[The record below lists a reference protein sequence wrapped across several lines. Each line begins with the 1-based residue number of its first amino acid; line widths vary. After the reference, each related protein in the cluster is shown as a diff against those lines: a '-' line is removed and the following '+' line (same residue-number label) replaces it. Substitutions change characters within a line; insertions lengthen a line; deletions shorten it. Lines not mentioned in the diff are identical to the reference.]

1 MASRSAGSELDEL
14 SRNSYQQELDR
25 SLHPL
30 RSLIMGVASCGPI
43 GSVFAYVPALLFIC
57 GMFSWYAMVIA
68 AVLCI
73 FQGLAYAEVGS
84 AYPVAGGEYSMVA
97 RVLGKALGIITFGL
111 MSAMY
116 IFVPTAAS
124 LAAGGILGVIW
135 PWAGA
140 HTHVI
145 AVLVIVYA
153 ASVSFLK
160 VKLGTWVAAF
170 FVAVQIV
177 ALLVVTVLG
186 LVHWHSPAERL
197 FSTQALDANGNMT
210 TVVLAAAVV
219 GITVSF
225 FIYQGFGNV
234 IIFSE
239 ETKKAKAKIGGAA
252 MGATITAVV
261 VILVPTTAL
270 LLGAPSVNMLLTSAS
285 PLADTIAAWGGNF
298 FGKVISFI
306 IFLAIL
312 DLATASM
319 MAFARVYW
327 SGGRDNVW
335 PTPISKALAVREP
348 EAQDPVGRGH
358 RVRADLRGV
367 RRHLERRLDRDVHR
381 RHHAELR
388 GSHGALR
395 HRHPAE
401 EEPAGAV
408 QDAALAD
415 PAGAARHRLRG
426 DGHAAGEEGPLDHA
440 DHRRRVPGLLPRV
453 PAAAAGALEAPRP
466 DRRGRGHE
474 LSGKRARRTRPR
486 LSRRD
491 RLTADEA

>member
-1 MASRSAGSELDEL
+1 MASRRDGSELDEL

-43 GSVFAYVPALLFIC
+43 GSVFAYVPALLAIC
-57 GMFSWYAMVIA
+57 GLFSWWAMVIA

-84 AYPVAGGEYSMVA
+84 AYPVAGGEYSMIG
-97 RVLGKALGIITFGL
+97 RVLGKALGVMTFGL

-116 IFVPTAAS
+116 IFVPTAAA

-135 PWAGA
+135 PWAGEN
-140 HTHVI
+140 THIV

-153 ASVSFLK
+153 AAVSFLR

-177 ALLVVTVLG
+177 ALLIVTILG
-186 LVHWHSPAERL
+186 LVHAHSPSERL
-197 FSTQALDANGNMT
+197 FSTQVMGADGNTT
-210 TVVLAAAVV
+210 TVAMAAAVL
-219 GITVSF
+219 GITVAF

-239 ETKKAKAKIGGAA
+239 ETKKAKARIGGAA
-252 MGATITAVV
+252 MGATITAIV
-261 VILVPTTAL
+261 VILVPTTAI
-270 LLGAPSVNMLLTSAS
+270 LLGAPSVSMLLTSAS
-285 PLADTIAAWGGNF
+285 PLADTIASWGGNF

-335 PTPISKALAVREP
+335 PTPISKAMAYVNPRLKTPWVAVIVFATICAVFGATSNVASIVTFTGVITLVYAGLMALSAIVIRLKKTPPDRYKMPLWPIPPALLVIACVLMGTQQQLKDVYITLGIAAVFLVYYLVYLRPRP
-348 EAQDPVGRGH
+348 EHWQLLDPV
-358 RVRADLRGV
+358 V
-367 RRHLERRLDRDVHR
+367 EDVDMSYA
-381 RHHAELR
+381 HAQVED
-388 GSHGALR
+388 
-395 HRHPAE
+395 
-401 EEPAGAV
+401 EPA
-408 QDAALAD
+408 
-415 PAGAARHRLRG
+415 PA
-426 DGHAAGEEGPLDHA
+426 
-440 DHRRRVPGLLPRV
+440 
-453 PAAAAGALEAPRP
+453 
-466 DRRGRGHE
+466 
-474 LSGKRARRTRPR
+474 T
-486 LSRRD
+486 
-491 RLTADEA
+491 T

>member
-14 SRNSYQQELDR
+14 SRNSYSQELDR

-30 RSLIMGVASCGPI
+30 RSLTMGVASCGPI
-43 GSVFAYVPALLFIC
+43 GSVFAYVPALLAIC
-57 GMFSWYAMVIA
+57 GLFSWWAMVIA

-84 AYPVAGGEYSMVA
+84 AYPVAGGEYSMIG

-116 IFVPTAAS
+116 VFVPTAAA
-124 LAAGGILGVIW
+124 LAAGSVLGVIW
-135 PWAGA
+135 PWAGE
-140 HTHVI
+140 HTHIV
-145 AVLVIVYA
+145 AVLVIAYA

-177 ALLVVTVLG
+177 ALLVVTILG
-186 LVHWHSPAERL
+186 LVHAHSPSERL
-197 FSTQALDANGNMT
+197 FSTQVMGADGNMT
-210 TVVLAAAVV
+210 TVAMAAAVL
-219 GITVSF
+219 GTTVAF

-252 MGATITAVV
+252 MGATITAIV
-261 VILVPTTAL
+261 VILVPTTAI
-270 LLGAPSVNMLLTSAS
+270 LLGAPSVNMLLTSAA
-285 PLADTIAAWGGNF
+285 PLADTVASWGGDF

-335 PTPISKALAVREP
+335 PTPISKAMAYVHPRLKTPWVAVIVFATICAVFGATSTVASIVTFTGVITLIYAGLMAVSAIVIRLRKNPP
-348 EAQDPVGRGH
+348 ERYKMPLWPIPPALLVIACVLMGTQQQMKDVYITLGIAAVFLIYYLVFLRPRPEHWRLLDPIVEDVDMSYSHAQ
-358 RVRADLRGV
+358 
-367 RRHLERRLDRDVHR
+367 
-381 RHHAELR
+381 AEDE
-388 GSHGALR
+388 A
-395 HRHPAE
+395 
-401 EEPAGAV
+401 EPA
-408 QDAALAD
+408 
-415 PAGAARHRLRG
+415 
-426 DGHAAGEEGPLDHA
+426 
-440 DHRRRVPGLLPRV
+440 
-453 PAAAAGALEAPRP
+453 
-466 DRRGRGHE
+466 
-474 LSGKRARRTRPR
+474 T
-486 LSRRD
+486 
-491 RLTADEA
+491 T

>member
-97 RVLGKALGIITFGL
+97 RVLGKGMGIITFGL

-140 HTHVI
+140 HTHII

-177 ALLVVTVLG
+177 ALLIVTILG

-197 FSTQALDANGNMT
+197 FSTQALGADGNMT
-210 TVVLAAAVV
+210 TVTLAAAVV

-335 PTPISKALAVREP
+335 PTPISKALAYVNPKLKTPWIAVIVFALICAVFAATSNVASIVTFTGVITLSYAGLMGLSAIVIRLKKNP
-348 EAQDPVGRGH
+348 PARYKMPLWPIPPALLVVACIVMGTQQ
-358 RVRADLRGV
+358 AKKDLWITLIIAAV
-367 RRHLERRLDRDVHR
+367 FLVYYLVY
-381 RHHAELR
+381 LR
-388 GSHGALR
+388 
-395 HRHPAE
+395 
-401 EEPAGAV
+401 
-408 QDAALAD
+408 
-415 PAGAARHRLRG
+415 
-426 DGHAAGEEGPLDHA
+426 
-440 DHRRRVPGLLPRV
+440 
-453 PAAAAGALEAPRP
+453 PRP
-466 DRRGRGHE
+466 EHW
-474 LSGKRARRTRPR
+474 R
-486 LSRRD
+486 LLDPIVEDVDMSYATGATD
-491 RLTADEA
+491 DATAPATT

>member
-57 GMFSWYAMVIA
+57 GMFSWWAMVIA
-68 AVLCI
+68 AVLCV

-116 IFVPTAAS
+116 VFVPTAAA
-124 LAAGGILGVIW
+124 LAAGGILGIIW
-135 PWAGA
+135 PWAGE
-140 HTHVI
+140 HTHIV

-170 FVAVQIV
+170 FVAVQII
-177 ALLVVTVLG
+177 ALLVITILG
-186 LVHWHSPAERL
+186 LVHAHSPSERL
-197 FSTQALDANGNMT
+197 FSTSTMGADGSMT
-210 TVVLAAAVV
+210 TVVMAAAVL

-252 MGATITAVV
+252 MGATITAIL
-261 VILVPTTAL
+261 VILIPTTAL
-270 LLGAPSVNMLLTSAS
+270 LLGAPSVNMLLTSAA
-285 PLADTIAAWGGNF
+285 PLADTVASWGGAF

-335 PTPISKALAVREP
+335 PTPISKAMAYVNPKLKTPWVAVIVFALICAVFAATSNTASIVTFTGVITLAYAGLMGLSAIVIRLKKNPP
-348 EAQDPVGRGH
+348 ERYKMPLWPVPPALLVIACVVMGTQQKKSDMIITLIIAVAFLVYYLVYLRPRPEHWKLLDPIV
-358 RVRADLRGV
+358 
-367 RRHLERRLDRDVHR
+367 EDVDMSY
-381 RHHAELR
+381 A
-388 GSHGALR
+388 
-395 HRHPAE
+395 
-401 EEPAGAV
+401 AGGTD
-408 QDAALAD
+408 DAAASV
-415 PAGAARHRLRG
+415 A
-426 DGHAAGEEGPLDHA
+426 
-440 DHRRRVPGLLPRV
+440 
-453 PAAAAGALEAPRP
+453 
-466 DRRGRGHE
+466 
-474 LSGKRARRTRPR
+474 T
-486 LSRRD
+486 
-491 RLTADEA
+491 

>member
-1 MASRSAGSELDEL
+1 MAPGSASSELDEL

-57 GMFSWYAMVIA
+57 GMFSWWAMVIA

-97 RVLGKALGIITFGL
+97 RVLGKWLGVITFGL

-116 IFVPTAAS
+116 IFVPTAAA

-135 PWAGA
+135 PWAGT
-140 HTHVI
+140 HTHII

-170 FVAVQIV
+170 FVAVQII
-177 ALLVVTVLG
+177 ALLVVTILG
-186 LVHWHSPAERL
+186 LVHWHSPSERL
-197 FSTQALDANGNMT
+197 FSTQALGANGDMT
-210 TVVLAAAVV
+210 TVTLAAAVV
-219 GITVSF
+219 GITVAF

-239 ETKKAKAKIGGAA
+239 ETKKAKSKIGGAA
-252 MGATITAVV
+252 MGATITAIV

-270 LLGAPSVNMLLTSAS
+270 LLGAPSVHMLLTSAS
-285 PLADTIAAWGGNF
+285 PLADTIASWGGNF

-319 MAFARVYW
+319 MAFTRVYW

-335 PTPISKALAVREP
+335 PTPVSKALAYVNP
-348 EAQDPVGRGH
+348 TLKTPWVAVIGFATICA
-358 RVRADLRGV
+358 VF
-367 RRHLERRLDRDVHR
+367 
-381 RHHAELR
+381 
-388 GSHGALR
+388 
-395 HRHPAE
+395 
-401 EEPAGAV
+401 GAV
-408 QDAALAD
+408 SNVASIVTFTGVITLSYAGLMGLSAIVIRLKKSPPERYKMPLWPIPPALLVIACVVMGTQQEKRDLWITLAIAAAFLVYYLVYLRPRPEHWRLLDPIVEDVDMTYLGAPQTED
-415 PAGAARHRLRG
+415 PAATVA
-426 DGHAAGEEGPLDHA
+426 
-440 DHRRRVPGLLPRV
+440 
-453 PAAAAGALEAPRP
+453 
-466 DRRGRGHE
+466 
-474 LSGKRARRTRPR
+474 T
-486 LSRRD
+486 
-491 RLTADEA
+491 

>member
-43 GSVFAYVPALLFIC
+43 GSVFAYVPALLAIC
-57 GMFSWYAMVIA
+57 GLFSWWAMVIA

-97 RVLGKALGIITFGL
+97 RVLSRWLGVITFGL
-111 MSAMY
+111 MSAFY
-116 IFVPTAAS
+116 LFVPTASA
-124 LAAGGILGVIW
+124 LAAGGILGIIW
-135 PWAGA
+135 PWAGE
-140 HTHVI
+140 HVHI
-145 AVLVIVYA
+145 VAVCVIIYA

-177 ALLVVTVLG
+177 ALFIVTILG
-186 LVHWHSPAERL
+186 LVHVHNPSERI
-197 FSTQALDANGNMT
+197 FSTQALGADGNMT
-210 TVVLAAAVV
+210 TVALAAAVL
-219 GITVSF
+219 GITVAF

-252 MGATITAVV
+252 MGATITAIL
-261 VILVPTTAL
+261 VILVPTTAI
-270 LLGAPSVNMLLTSAS
+270 LLGAPSVKMLLTSAA
-285 PLADTIAAWGGNF
+285 PLADTIAAWGGDF

-319 MAFARVYW
+319 MAFSRVYW

-335 PTPISKALAVREP
+335 PTPVSKALAYVNPKLKTPWVAVIVFALICAVFAATSNVAAIVTFTGIITLTYAGLMGLAAIVIRLKKSP
-348 EAQDPVGRGH
+348 PDRYRMPLWPVPPALLVIACVVMGTQQKTSDM
-358 RVRADLRGV
+358 VVTLIIAAVFLVYYLVYLR
-367 RRHLERRLDRDVHR
+367 
-381 RHHAELR
+381 
-388 GSHGALR
+388 
-395 HRHPAE
+395 
-401 EEPAGAV
+401 
-408 QDAALAD
+408 
-415 PAGAARHRLRG
+415 
-426 DGHAAGEEGPLDHA
+426 
-440 DHRRRVPGLLPRV
+440 
-453 PAAAAGALEAPRP
+453 PRP
-466 DRRGRGHE
+466 DHWKLLDPIVENVDMGYPV
-474 LSGKRARRTRPR
+474 SGT
-486 LSRRD
+486 D
-491 RLTADEA
+491 DTTAPAVT

>member
-1 MASRSAGSELDEL
+1 MASRRAGSDLDEL
-14 SRNSYQQELDR
+14 TRNSYSQELDR

-43 GSVFAYVPALLFIC
+43 GSVFAYVPALLAIC
-57 GMFSWYAMVIA
+57 GLFSWWAMVIA

-84 AYPVAGGEYSMVA
+84 AYPVAGGEYSMIG
-97 RVLGKALGIITFGL
+97 RVLGRALGIITFGL

-116 IFVPTAAS
+116 IFVPTAAA

-135 PWAGA
+135 PWAGT

-153 ASVSFLK
+153 AAVSFLK

-186 LVHWHSPAERL
+186 LVHAHSPSERL
-197 FSTQALDANGNMT
+197 FSTHVMGADGNTT
-210 TVVLAAAVV
+210 TVALAAAVL
-219 GITVSF
+219 GITVAF

-239 ETKKAKAKIGGAA
+239 ETKKAKSKIGGAA
-252 MGATITAVV
+252 MGATVTAIV
-261 VILVPTTAL
+261 VILVPTTAI
-270 LLGAPSVNMLLTSAS
+270 LLGAPSVKMLLTSAA
-285 PLADTIAAWGGNF
+285 PLADTVSSWGGNV

-327 SGGRDNVW
+327 SGGRDSVW
-335 PTPISKALAVREP
+335 PAPISKAMAYVNPKLKTPWVAVIVF
-348 EAQDPVGRGH
+348 ATICAVF
-358 RVRADLRGV
+358 
-367 RRHLERRLDRDVHR
+367 
-381 RHHAELR
+381 
-388 GSHGALR
+388 GATSNVASIVTFTGIITLVY
-395 HRHPAE
+395 
-401 EEPAGAV
+401 AGLM
-408 QDAALAD
+408 ALAAIVIRLKKSPPERYKMPLWPVA
-415 PAGAARHRLRG
+415 PALLVAACVVMGTQQQLKDVYITLGIAAVFLIYYLVYLR
-426 DGHAAGEEGPLDHA
+426 
-440 DHRRRVPGLLPRV
+440 
-453 PAAAAGALEAPRP
+453 PRP
-466 DRRGRGHE
+466 EHWQFLDPIVE
-474 LSGKRARRTRPR
+474 DVDMSFSGSA
-486 LSRRD
+486 
-491 RLTADEA
+491 ADEATAPATI

>member
-57 GMFSWYAMVIA
+57 GMFSWWAMVIA
-68 AVLCI
+68 AVLCV

-116 IFVPTAAS
+116 VFVPTAAA
-124 LAAGGILGVIW
+124 LAAGGILGIIW
-135 PWAGA
+135 PWAGE
-140 HTHVI
+140 HTHIV

-170 FVAVQIV
+170 FVAVQII
-177 ALLVVTVLG
+177 ALLVITILG
-186 LVHWHSPAERL
+186 LVHAHSPSERL
-197 FSTQALDANGNMT
+197 FSTSAMGADGNMT
-210 TVVLAAAVV
+210 TVVMAAAVV

-239 ETKKAKAKIGGAA
+239 ETKKARAKIGGAA
-252 MGATITAVV
+252 MGATITAIL
-261 VILVPTTAL
+261 VILIPTTAL
-270 LLGAPSVNMLLTSAS
+270 LLGAPSVKMLLTSAA
-285 PLADTIAAWGGNF
+285 PLADTVASWGGAF

-335 PTPISKALAVREP
+335 PTPISKAMAYVNPKLKTPWVAVIVFALICAVFAATSNTASIVTFTGVITLAYAGLMGLSAIVIRLKKNPP
-348 EAQDPVGRGH
+348 ERYKMPLWPVPPALLVIACVVMGTQQKKSDMIITLIIAVAFLVYYLVYLRPRPEHWKLLDPIV
-358 RVRADLRGV
+358 
-367 RRHLERRLDRDVHR
+367 EDVDMSY
-381 RHHAELR
+381 A
-388 GSHGALR
+388 
-395 HRHPAE
+395 
-401 EEPAGAV
+401 AGGTD
-408 QDAALAD
+408 DAAASV
-415 PAGAARHRLRG
+415 A
-426 DGHAAGEEGPLDHA
+426 
-440 DHRRRVPGLLPRV
+440 
-453 PAAAAGALEAPRP
+453 
-466 DRRGRGHE
+466 
-474 LSGKRARRTRPR
+474 T
-486 LSRRD
+486 
-491 RLTADEA
+491 

>member
-97 RVLGKALGIITFGL
+97 RVLGRGLGIITFGL

-116 IFVPTAAS
+116 IFVPTAAA

-135 PWAGA
+135 PWAGE
-140 HTHVI
+140 HTHII
-145 AVLVIVYA
+145 AVLVIIYA

-177 ALLVVTVLG
+177 ALFVVTILG

-197 FSTQALDANGNMT
+197 FSTQALGADGNMT

-225 FIYQGFGNV
+225 FVYQGFGNV

-239 ETKKAKAKIGGAA
+239 ETKRAKAKIGGAA
-252 MGATITAVV
+252 MGATATAIV

-270 LLGAPSVNMLLTSAS
+270 LIGAPSVDMLLTSAA
-285 PLADTIAAWGGNF
+285 PLADTVAAWGGNF

-306 IFLAIL
+306 IFLAVL

-335 PTPISKALAVREP
+335 PTPISKALAYVNPKLKTPWVAVVVFALICAVFAATSNVASIVTFTGVITLSYAGLMGLSAIVIRLKKNPP
-348 EAQDPVGRGH
+348 ERYKMPLWPVPPALLVVACVAMGTQQETRDLWITLIIAAVFIVDYLVYLRPRPEHWRLLDPIVED
-358 RVRADLRGV
+358 VDMSYPASAAD
-367 RRHLERRLDRDVHR
+367 D
-381 RHHAELR
+381 
-388 GSHGALR
+388 
-395 HRHPAE
+395 
-401 EEPAGAV
+401 
-408 QDAALAD
+408 
-415 PAGAARHRLRG
+415 GAA
-426 DGHAAGEEGPLDHA
+426 
-440 DHRRRVPGLLPRV
+440 
-453 PAAAAGALEAPRP
+453 PA
-466 DRRGRGHE
+466 
-474 LSGKRARRTRPR
+474 T
-486 LSRRD
+486 
-491 RLTADEA
+491 T

>member
-97 RVLGKALGIITFGL
+97 RVLGKALGIVTFGL

-135 PWAGA
+135 PWAGT
-140 HTHVI
+140 HIHVI

-170 FVAVQIV
+170 FVAVQII
-177 ALLVVTVLG
+177 ALLIVTILG

-197 FSTQALDANGNMT
+197 FSTQTLGADGNMT

-270 LLGAPSVNMLLTSAS
+270 LLGAPSVHMLLTSTA
-285 PLADTIAAWGGNF
+285 PLADTIASWGGNF

-335 PTPISKALAVREP
+335 PTPISKALAYVNP
-348 EAQDPVGRGH
+348 
-358 RVRADLRGV
+358 
-367 RRHLERRLDRDVHR
+367 RLKTPWV
-381 RHHAELR
+381 AVIVF
-388 GSHGALR
+388 ALIC
-395 HRHPAE
+395 
-401 EEPAGAV
+401 AV
-408 QDAALAD
+408 F
-415 PAGAARHRLRG
+415 
-426 DGHAAGEEGPLDHA
+426 
-440 DHRRRVPGLLPRV
+440 
-453 PAAAAGALEAPRP
+453 AAASNVASIVTFTGVITLSYAGLMGLSAIVIRLKKNPP
-466 DRRGRGHE
+466 DRYKMPLWPIPPALLVIACVVMGTQQAKKD
-474 LSGKRARRTRPR
+474 LWISLIIAAVFLVYYLVDVDMSYQASGTDDA
-486 LSRRD
+486 
-491 RLTADEA
+491 TAPVAT

>member
-43 GSVFAYVPALLFIC
+43 GSVFAYVPALLAIC
-57 GMFSWYAMVIA
+57 GLFSWWAMVIA
-68 AVLCI
+68 AVFCI

-84 AYPVAGGEYSMVA
+84 AYPVAGGEYSMVG
-97 RVLGKALGIITFGL
+97 RVLGRALGIVTFGL

-116 IFVPTAAS
+116 IFVPTAAA
-124 LAAGGILGVIW
+124 LAAGSILGIIW
-135 PWAGA
+135 PWAGE
-140 HTHVI
+140 HTHIV
-145 AVLVIVYA
+145 AVLVIAYA

-177 ALLVVTVLG
+177 ALFVITILG
-186 LVHWHSPAERL
+186 LVHMHSPSERI
-197 FSTQALDANGNMT
+197 FSTQALGADGNMT
-210 TVVLAAAVV
+210 TVALSAAVL
-219 GITVSF
+219 GITVAF

-252 MGATITAVV
+252 MGATITAIL
-261 VILVPTTAL
+261 VILIPTTAI
-270 LLGAPSVNMLLTSAS
+270 LLGAPSVKMLLTSAA
-285 PLADTIAAWGGNF
+285 PLADTISAWGGNF

-306 IFLAIL
+306 VFLAIL

-335 PTPISKALAVREP
+335 PTPISRALAYVNPRLKTPWVAVIVFALICAVFAATSNVASIVTFTGVITLSYAGLMALSAIVIRLKKNPPDRYKMPLWPIPPALLVVACLVMGTQQETRDLWITLAIAAAFLVYYLVYLRPRP
-348 EAQDPVGRGH
+348 EHWRLLDPIV
-358 RVRADLRGV
+358 
-367 RRHLERRLDRDVHR
+367 EDVDM
-381 RHHAELR
+381 
-388 GSHGALR
+388 GY
-395 HRHPAE
+395 
-401 EEPAGAV
+401 PAGGTD
-408 QDAALAD
+408 DATA
-415 PAGAARHRLRG
+415 P
-426 DGHAAGEEGPLDHA
+426 
-440 DHRRRVPGLLPRV
+440 VP
-453 PAAAAGALEAPRP
+453 
-466 DRRGRGHE
+466 
-474 LSGKRARRTRPR
+474 T
-486 LSRRD
+486 
-491 RLTADEA
+491 

>member
-97 RVLGKALGIITFGL
+97 RVLGKALGIVTFGL

-135 PWAGA
+135 PWAGT
-140 HTHVI
+140 HIHVI

-170 FVAVQIV
+170 FVAVQII
-177 ALLVVTVLG
+177 ALLIVTILG

-197 FSTQALDANGNMT
+197 FSTQTLGADGNMT

-270 LLGAPSVNMLLTSAS
+270 LLGAPSVHMLLTSTA
-285 PLADTIAAWGGNF
+285 PLADTIASWGGNF

-335 PTPISKALAVREP
+335 PTPISKALAYVNP
-348 EAQDPVGRGH
+348 
-358 RVRADLRGV
+358 
-367 RRHLERRLDRDVHR
+367 RLKTPWV
-381 RHHAELR
+381 AVIVF
-388 GSHGALR
+388 ALIC
-395 HRHPAE
+395 
-401 EEPAGAV
+401 AV
-408 QDAALAD
+408 F
-415 PAGAARHRLRG
+415 
-426 DGHAAGEEGPLDHA
+426 
-440 DHRRRVPGLLPRV
+440 
-453 PAAAAGALEAPRP
+453 AAASNVASIVTFTGVITLSYAGLMGLSAIVIRLKKNPPDRYKMPLWPIPPALLVIACVVMGTQQAKKDLWISLIIAAVFLVYYLVYLRPRP
-466 DRRGRGHE
+466 EHWKLLDPIVE
-474 LSGKRARRTRPR
+474 DVDMSYQASGTDDA
-486 LSRRD
+486 
-491 RLTADEA
+491 TAPVAT

>member
-1 MASRSAGSELDEL
+1 MVSRRAGSELDEL
-14 SRNSYQQELDR
+14 SRNSYSQELDR

-43 GSVFAYVPALLFIC
+43 GSVFAYVPALLAIC
-57 GMFSWYAMVIA
+57 GLFSWWAMVIA

-84 AYPVAGGEYSMVA
+84 AYPVAGGEYSMIG

-116 IFVPTAAS
+116 IFVPTAAA

-135 PWAGA
+135 PWAGEN
-140 HTHVI
+140 THIV

-153 ASVSFLK
+153 AAVSFLR

-177 ALLVVTVLG
+177 ALLIVTILG
-186 LVHWHSPAERL
+186 LVHAHSPSERL
-197 FSTQALDANGNMT
+197 FSTQVMGANGNTT
-210 TVVLAAAVV
+210 TVAMAAAVL
-219 GITVSF
+219 GITVAF

-239 ETKKAKAKIGGAA
+239 ETKKARSKIGGAA
-252 MGATITAVV
+252 MGATITAIV
-261 VILVPTTAL
+261 VILVPTTAI

-285 PLADTIAAWGGNF
+285 PLADTIASWGGNF

-335 PTPISKALAVREP
+335 PTPISKAMAYVNPRLKTPWVAVIVFASICAVFGATSNVASIVTFTGVITLAYAGLMALSAIVIRLKKNPPDRYKMPLWPIPPALLVIACVLMGTQQQMKDVYITLGIAAVFLIYYLVYLRPRP
-348 EAQDPVGRGH
+348 EHWLLLDPV
-358 RVRADLRGV
+358 V
-367 RRHLERRLDRDVHR
+367 EDVDMSYS
-381 RHHAELR
+381 
-388 GSHGALR
+388 GSA
-395 HRHPAE
+395 AE
-401 EEPAGAV
+401 EAT
-408 QDAALAD
+408 
-415 PAGAARHRLRG
+415 
-426 DGHAAGEEGPLDHA
+426 
-440 DHRRRVPGLLPRV
+440 
-453 PAAAAGALEAPRP
+453 APV
-466 DRRGRGHE
+466 
-474 LSGKRARRTRPR
+474 T
-486 LSRRD
+486 
-491 RLTADEA
+491 T

>member
-1 MASRSAGSELDEL
+1 MASGSASSQLEEL

-30 RSLIMGVASCGPI
+30 RALIMGVASCGPI
-43 GSVFAYVPALLFIC
+43 GSVFAYVPALLAIC
-57 GMFSWYAMVIA
+57 GLFSWWAMVIA

-84 AYPVAGGEYSMVA
+84 AYPVAGGEYSMVG

-124 LAAGGILGVIW
+124 LAVGGVLGVIW
-135 PWAGA
+135 PWAGE
-140 HTHVI
+140 HVHI
-145 AVLVIVYA
+145 VAVLVIIYA
-153 ASVSFLK
+153 ASVSFLR

-177 ALLVVTVLG
+177 ALVVVTVLG
-186 LVHWHSPAERL
+186 LVHAHSPSERI
-197 FSTQALDANGNMT
+197 FSTQALGANGNMT
-210 TVVLAAAVV
+210 TVTMAAAVL
-219 GITVSF
+219 GITVAF

-239 ETKKAKAKIGGAA
+239 ETKKARSKIGGAA
-252 MGATITAVV
+252 MGATLTAVI

-270 LLGAPSVNMLLTSAS
+270 LLGAPTVNTLLTSAS
-285 PLADTIAAWGGNF
+285 PLADTIASWGGDV
-298 FGKVISFI
+298 FGKIISFI

-335 PTPISKALAVREP
+335 PTPISKAMAYVNPKLKTPWVAVIVFAVICAVFAGTSNVAAIVTFTGIITLVYAGLMGLSAIVIRLKKNP
-348 EAQDPVGRGH
+348 PDRYKMPLWPVPPALLVIACVLMGTQQKKSDMIITLIIA
-358 RVRADLRGV
+358 VAFLVYYLVYLR
-367 RRHLERRLDRDVHR
+367 
-381 RHHAELR
+381 
-388 GSHGALR
+388 
-395 HRHPAE
+395 
-401 EEPAGAV
+401 
-408 QDAALAD
+408 
-415 PAGAARHRLRG
+415 
-426 DGHAAGEEGPLDHA
+426 
-440 DHRRRVPGLLPRV
+440 
-453 PAAAAGALEAPRP
+453 PRP
-466 DRRGRGHE
+466 DHWKLLEPIVEDVDMTVTGG
-474 LSGKRARRTRPR
+474 GGQ
-486 LSRRD
+486 
-491 RLTADEA
+491 EAAASAGT